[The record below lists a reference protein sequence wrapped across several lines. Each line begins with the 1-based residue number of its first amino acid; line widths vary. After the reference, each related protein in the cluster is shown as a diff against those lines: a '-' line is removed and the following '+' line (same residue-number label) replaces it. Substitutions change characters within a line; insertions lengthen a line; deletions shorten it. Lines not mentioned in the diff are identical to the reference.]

1 MRTLANRRLSA
12 GLLSRPR
19 SASPTW
25 APVLAT
31 AKEPSGQLIL
41 ISDIAADLNSLVLHP
56 HIKALS
62 LLYVNLL
69 DVLLVPEVSHRVQVL
84 TR

>member
-1 MRTLANRRLSA
+1 M
-12 GLLSRPR
+12 
-19 SASPTW
+19 
-25 APVLAT
+25 
-31 AKEPSGQLIL
+31 
-41 ISDIAADLNSLVLHP
+41 LHP

-84 TR
+84 TCRQLLGPLILHLEKLVLHFFQ